1 MLDLRAELQQAKE
14 ATQLAKEVAKA
25 EKQASYTLSVE
36 ETQARFT
43 KELVEV

>member
-14 ATQLAKEVAKA
+14 ANQLAREVAEA
-25 EKQASYTLSVE
+25 EKQASYTLGVE

-43 KELVEV
+43 EELAEV